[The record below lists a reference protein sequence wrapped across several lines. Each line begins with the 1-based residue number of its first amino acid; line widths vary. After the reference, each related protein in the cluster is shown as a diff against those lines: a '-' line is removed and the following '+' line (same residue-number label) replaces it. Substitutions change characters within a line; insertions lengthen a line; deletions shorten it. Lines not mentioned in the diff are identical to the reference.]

1 MNKYYVYYETN
12 DKNFRVLYDDDRF
25 ETLIHKPKET
35 SYHHYEVFKG
45 YDPTDEGLLKFRA
58 DMIRWNEELKNNDVL
73 SIDWFKYFSHFHA
86 VELTFKRLCKGKYED
101 FEKIDATESKWIEST
116 HNGGLNYCNSG
127 EHQSYGWD
135 FSSFYP
141 TNMSEYH
148 FIMPHKHGSEVFLT
162 ELPSDIQ
169 LGFYRVKITSDHKH
183 ATKLFS
189 FCKTHTYTSI
199 SLKHAIELQD
209 EFNFKIDLIIDDKP
223 NAYIYPQG
231 IRASKVFGVWC
242 DRLFKIK
249 LLFPKNKLIKHLLS
263 SLHGS
268 LSRSNNLIKTYEQIE
283 EENLKV
289 SSDNSSDYKIIDYIY
304 NDDKESYKLQS
315 MIEPYRYNFR
325 LKSFLTAFGRVK
337 IAEVA
342 LTNIENVIR
351 IQTDGIVFNKQVKL
365 CFPLL
370 LKEEK
375 TTGLINWINV
385 NKYSDIL

>member
-1 MNKYYVYYETN
+1 MNKYYVFHETLEG
-12 DKNFRVLYDDDRF
+12 NFRVLYDDNRF

-35 SYHHYEVFKG
+35 QYHHYEAFKG
-45 YDPTDEGLLKFRA
+45 YDPTDDGLHKFRA

-73 SIDWFKYFSHFHA
+73 SIDWFKYYSHFHA

-116 HNGGLNYCNSG
+116 HNGGLNYCNPG

-148 FIMPHKHGSEVFLT
+148 FIMPHKQGSEHLLD

-183 ATKLFS
+183 ATKIFS

-199 SLKHAIELQD
+199 SLKHALELQE
-209 EFNFKIDLIIDDKP
+209 EFNFKIDLVVDGKP
-223 NAYIYPQG
+223 NAYIYPPG

-249 LLFPKNKLIKHLLS
+249 LKFPKNKLIKHLLS

-268 LSRSNNLIKTYEQIE
+268 LSRSNNFIKTADQIE
-283 EENLKV
+283 QEQLKV
-289 SSDNSSDYKIIDYIY
+289 STDNSADYKIIEYTY
-304 NDDKESYKLQS
+304 NEDKESYKLQS

-325 LKSFLTAFGRVK
+325 LKSFLTAYGRVK

-342 LTNIENVIR
+342 LTNIDNVIR

-370 LKEEK
+370 VKDDK
-375 TTGLINWINV
+375 TTGLIKWINV
-385 NKYSDIL
+385 NRYSDLL